1 MSAELEEVFLS
12 MSIGKVPS
20 AWDKKSYPSLKPLG
34 SYVNDLL
41 ARIKFF
47 QDWIDHD
54 APNVHWLSG
63 FFFTQSF
70 LTGVMQNYARMHK
83 IPIDHLDFEF
93 EVMGDLDGVQE
104 AAISGVF
111 THVSFQCFSSF
122 HILSTPKRPICS

>member
-1 MSAELEEVFLS
+1 MIFWRGLS
-12 MSIGKVPS
+12 SFRIGSITMRRMFIG
-20 AWDKKSYPSLKPLG
+20 SL
-34 SYVNDLL
+34 D
-41 ARIKFF
+41 
-47 QDWIDHD
+47 
-54 APNVHWLSG
+54 

-111 THVSFQCFSSF
+111 THVSFQCFSSSF
-122 HILSTPKRPICS
+122 LIIIVTIIIIINYSIDMNKSTL